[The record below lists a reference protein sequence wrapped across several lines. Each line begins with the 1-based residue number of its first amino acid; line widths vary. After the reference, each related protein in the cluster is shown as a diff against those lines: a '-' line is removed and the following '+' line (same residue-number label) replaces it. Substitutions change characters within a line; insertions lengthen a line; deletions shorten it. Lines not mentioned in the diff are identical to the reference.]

1 MKDIAIFG
9 LGRLGKT
16 LAKAYSELGGTVI
29 AIDSSQEKIDEI
41 ADYVT
46 YALRADVTDENV
58 IKGLGVS
65 NVDMA
70 IVAMGTNFEA
80 SVIVTAVC
88 KELSIPYI
96 IAKALDP
103 LKGNVLLKV
112 GADEIIY
119 PEVETA
125 KRMARNIASGGNFV
139 DVADFSDDFSVIEA
153 KVPTN
158 WIGKTLME
166 LNPRK
171 KYGFNVIAI
180 KQDGEYKINID
191 VDMPF
196 DETMQLVILGDNEH
210 LDKVFR

>member
-16 LAKAYSELGGTVI
+16 LAIAYSEMGGTVI
-29 AIDSSQEKIDEI
+29 AVDNNQENVDEI

-46 YALRADVTDENV
+46 YALRADVTDEKI
-58 IKGLGVS
+58 IKSLGVS

-88 KELSIPYI
+88 KELGIPYI

-103 LKGNVLLKV
+103 LKGSVLQKV

-125 KRMARNIASGGNFV
+125 KRMAKNIANSGKFV
-139 DVADFSDDFSVIEA
+139 DVADFSDDFSVVEA
-153 KVPTN
+153 KVPAS
-158 WIGKTLME
+158 WIGKNLVE

-171 KYGFNVIAI
+171 KYGFNVIAV
-180 KQDGEYKINID
+180 KKDGEYKINID

-196 DETMQLVILGDNEH
+196 EETMQLVILGDDEH